1 MPKQPGLAFICRLIQ
16 ENGLEAIGVKRF
28 IFYPGMLFGAME
40 KWWGKPGFRHSRH
53 EGLDLCFFQTAS
65 GKYCRMDE
73 SIQIPMAEESQ
84 VVHMMDDFLGRTVVA
99 SQGKQETE
107 DRELLTIYA
116 HIQPD
121 VNLRVGDGVAAGE
134 IFANIAAVDN
144 PKISLLPHLHLSM
157 AWSDQLPDYP
167 RWTWKKLNQCG
178 SKCFVDPLERICMPQ
193 KILPFEFETDLA
205 KAFVPCSR
213 LTGIF

>member
-1 MPKQPGLAFICRLIQ
+1 MTDPPASTFIHQLIGK
-16 ENGLEAIGVKRF
+16 NALEAIGVKRF
-28 IFYPGMLFGAME
+28 IFYPGMLFGALE
-40 KWWGKPGFRHSRH
+40 KWWGRPGLRHSRH
-53 EGLDLCFFQTAS
+53 EGIDVCFFQTAS

-73 SIQIPMAEESQ
+73 FIQIPMAAESR

-99 SQGKQETE
+99 SQGKQGGE

-121 VNLRVGDGVAAGE
+121 VNLRVGDRVASGE
-134 IFANIAAVDN
+134 IFANIAAVDS

-157 AWSDQLPDYP
+157 AWSDQLPGYS

-178 SKCFVDPLERICMPQ
+178 SKCFVDPLERIRMPQ
-193 KILPFEFETDLA
+193 KILPFKFETDLA